1 MLEEERRL
9 FYVGITRAE
18 RRLYLSH
25 ARSRRRNGEEMH
37 SMPSSFLRPIPEE
50 MLEQRATPRLR
61 GSASMS
67 WMGGSGISARSGFSR
82 RAGTPVRRE
91 QSWDPDVD
99 ASQDAPAFVAGER
112 VRHPRFGA
120 GTITDVS
127 GSGRDAKVTV
137 DFDDEAVGEKRLV
150 IAYAGLERGWD

>member
-1 MLEEERRL
+1 
-9 FYVGITRAE
+9 
-18 RRLYLSH
+18 
-25 ARSRRRNGEEMH
+25 
-37 SMPSSFLRPIPEE
+37 
-50 MLEQRATPRLR
+50 
-61 GSASMS
+61 
-67 WMGGSGISARSGFSR
+67 
-82 RAGTPVRRE
+82 VRRE

-120 GTITDVS
+120 GTIVDVS

>member
-1 MLEEERRL
+1 
-9 FYVGITRAE
+9 
-18 RRLYLSH
+18 
-25 ARSRRRNGEEMH
+25 
-37 SMPSSFLRPIPEE
+37 MPSSFLRPIPEE
-50 MLEQRATPRLR
+50 MLEQRATSRLR

-67 WMGGSGISARSGFSR
+67 WLGGSSFSARSSSSR
-82 RAGTPVRRE
+82 RPGTPVRRE

-120 GTITDVS
+120 GTIIDVS